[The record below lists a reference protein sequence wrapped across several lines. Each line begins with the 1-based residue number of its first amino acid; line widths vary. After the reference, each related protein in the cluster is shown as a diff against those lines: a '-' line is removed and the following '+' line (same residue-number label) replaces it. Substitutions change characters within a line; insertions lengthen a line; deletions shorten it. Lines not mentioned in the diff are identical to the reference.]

1 MRTEHAAAFRTWTA
15 VVDALIVAGSYGGV
29 VVLRGWFGKAWPFD
43 FFPDAKVLSNVPQEG
58 HLSLTSLVVVVWLV
72 ALTVTRTYDDAPR
85 RPRDQLLQRL
95 VGATVLAVPLLIFLM
110 FALQLDDWARTS
122 RSVVI
127 AFAAVTVGTLYLGR
141 RLLWRL
147 RRSWLKDRADH
158 RLVVVGSPEEAA
170 PLLESLLRH
179 AEWGIRV
186 VGVVAPEGEQVTSVL
201 GVRMLG
207 SLANLPQILTDHA
220 VDQVYMT
227 GRAWDVATLRRV
239 ADACEEIGVR
249 FSMDANFL
257 GLSISA
263 AEVNDFEGWS
273 VLTFSSTPTPSTAL
287 LIKRLMDVVLSGLAL
302 IAISPVLLITALLI
316 KLEDGGPVLFA
327 QERCGLY
334 GRRFKMYKFRSMV
347 INAEE
352 KLRELQAQ
360 NEMQGPVFKM
370 ARDPRITRVGA
381 FIRKF
386 SIDEFPQFYNVFK
399 GEMSLVG
406 PRPPIPDEVKR
417 YARWQMRRLSMRPGL
432 TCIWQVTGRN
442 NIVDFDTWM
451 RLDLD
456 YIDNWSLFLD
466 IRLMLLTVPVV
477 VLAKGAR

>member
-1 MRTEHAAAFRTWTA
+1 MAASILIVDDEPSIRKVLAAQLARFGYEILTAEDGETA
-15 VVDALIVAGSYGGV
+15 VAMLADHPVD
-29 VVLRGWFGKAWPFD
+29 
-43 FFPDAKVLSNVPQEG
+43 
-58 HLSLTSLVVVVWLV
+58 
-72 ALTVTRTYDDAPR
+72 
-85 RPRDQLLQRL
+85 
-95 VGATVLAVPLLIFLM
+95 
-110 FALQLDDWARTS
+110 
-122 RSVVI
+122 VVI
-127 AFAAVTVGTLYLGR
+127 TD
-141 RLLWRL
+141 
-147 RRSWLKDRADH
+147 LKM
-158 RLVVVGSPEEAA
+158 P
-170 PLLESLLRH
+170 
-179 AEWGIRV
+179 GI
-186 VGVVAPEGEQVTSVL
+186 
-201 GVRMLG
+201 
-207 SLANLPQILTDHA
+207 
-220 VDQVYMT
+220 
-227 GRAWDVATLRRV
+227 
-239 ADACEEIGVR
+239 
-249 FSMDANFL
+249 
-257 GLSISA
+257 
-263 AEVNDFEGWS
+263 
-273 VLTFSSTPTPSTAL
+273 
-287 LIKRLMDVVLSGLAL
+287 SGLELLAHVHEL
-302 IAISPVLLITALLI
+302 LPGTPVLLITALLI